1 VEYPVGHRRL
11 RNEGIPELVKKFNA
25 NLTRRFDAKKQADIL
40 ALCLDQ
46 TKLEVMLVNIFV
58 DMLVA

>member
-1 VEYPVGHRRL
+1 VEYPIGHRRR

-25 NLTRRFDAKKQADIL
+25 NLARRFDAKKQADIL